1 MVWLMNNIRMADS
14 PQGVVTPPSWQ
25 CRFQWRRGPCR
36 GNSALSLLRQ
46 ELFFAAAGSSATQ
59 SRASYVIRYMYQRAT
74 SRKKDA
80 SIVARRRHPSPS
92 QLPLPTDCHGRLT
105 GSSRQKSGS
114 PFQAEEQKERR
125 TRAGAT
131 PDESLHLVSA
141 RQGPAEGQPRPA
153 TPGGQG
159 TRMARAELFYDRK
172 RKAIQ
177 PQIDLL
183 MGDRKLYRNKKM
195 PAAYKEKEWHSRT
208 IQAPGNQQAL

>member
-80 SIVARRRHPSPS
+80 SIIIRRRHPP
-92 QLPLPTDCHGRLT
+92 QICLPLPTNASWQ
-105 GSSRQKSGS
+105 SSRQIVWKSVSGRRSEEKKDKSGS
-114 PFQAEEQKERR
+114 DPRR
-125 TRAGAT
+125 VAPPRFSTT
-131 PDESLHLVSA
+131 
-141 RQGPAEGQPRPA
+141 GPRRGHHYQRRPEGR
-153 TPGGQG
+153 G
-159 TRMARAELFYDRK
+159 RRIARAELFYDRR

-177 PQIDLL
+177 PQRDLL